1 MSSDPVPNEP
11 LPSEAVPSER
21 VPGEPAPEWDPGDLT
36 GLDAS
41 AQAFIRT
48 VDALAPEELAAP
60 SLLPGWTRAH
70 VVAHVAL
77 NGFALAG
84 VLDGLVHDQPVA
96 MYESDAQRDAQI
108 EDLAEAEPSELREQ
122 HFAATTA
129 FADAVEALQDEHW
142 SGHIDRLP
150 GGPAW
155 PAVAVVPTRRREV
168 EVHHADLGTSYT
180 RADWPRDFVAEL
192 LDTVVVDHAA
202 SGPFQLRA
210 TDLGRDW
217 SVGGDGGPTVMGAGA
232 DLGWWLTGRGDGEGL
247 SCDAGELPRLGPWRR
262 AAAGPQA

>member
-1 MSSDPVPNEP
+1 MSSDPVRREP
-11 LPSEAVPSER
+11 VRS
-21 VPGEPAPEWDPGDLT
+21 EPAPEWDPGDLT
-36 GLDAS
+36 GLEVS
-41 AQAFIRT
+41 AKAFIRT
-48 VDALAPEELAAP
+48 VDALTSAELAAP

-84 VLDGLVHDQPVA
+84 VLDGLVHDQQVA
-96 MYESDAQRDAQI
+96 MYESDEQRDAQI
-108 EDLAEAEPSELREQ
+108 DELAEAEPSELRER
-122 HFAATTA
+122 HLAATTA
-129 FADAVEALQDEHW
+129 FADAVEAMQDEHW
-142 SGHIDRLP
+142 SGHVDRLP

-168 EVHHADLGTSYT
+168 EVHLADLGTSYT
-180 RADWPRDFVAEL
+180 RADWPRDFVDEL
-192 LDTVVVDHAA
+192 LNAVVVDHAA

-232 DLGWWLTGRGDGEGL
+232 DLGWWLTGRGEGEGL
-247 SCDAGELPRLGPWRR
+247 SCDAGQLPTLGPWRR
-262 AAAGPQA
+262 AAAGARA

>member
-1 MSSDPVPNEP
+1 MSPP
-11 LPSEAVPSER
+11 PSGTPATSPASTPPRRPSSGR
-21 VPGEPAPEWDPGDLT
+21 STHL
-36 GLDAS
+36 S
-41 AQAFIRT
+41 
-48 VDALAPEELAAP
+48 PEELAAP

-96 MYESDAQRDAQI
+96 MYESDEQRDAQI

-122 HFAATTA
+122 HLAATTA

-192 LDTVVVDHAA
+192 LDTVVVDHFFFFIFIWA
-202 SGPFQLRA
+202 
-210 TDLGRDW
+210 
-217 SVGGDGGPTVMGAGA
+217 
-232 DLGWWLTGRGDGEGL
+232 
-247 SCDAGELPRLGPWRR
+247 RR
-262 AAAGPQA
+262 ARRAPRPGPRRSGSPGGCAVPRRPTASLTAGPARGSRGRRRGGSAAAPGSP